1 MKRINIIDCMP
12 GMVLARPI
20 YHKGSMILLEQNATL
35 SSSYI
40 NRIQAMGISEI
51 YIEDDDSEGIIPNDL
66 VNDATRLEAITYV
79 RNVMDQYSDAYSVYT
94 KELLQVIN
102 NIIDDIFSNE
112 HIMLNIMDIKNC
124 DDYTFSHSVNV
135 AILSIATGS
144 MLGLSREELK
154 ELGTGA
160 ILHDIGKIMIPE
172 EILKKN
178 SSLTDSEYEL
188 IKQHSELGYEILCRI
203 PDVSQGAARVA
214 LSHHERVD
222 GRGYPNGNIGGEIHI
237 YSKIVAIADVFD
249 ALTSDRIYRK
259 KISNVQAIEYLSGIA
274 KHTFD
279 NNVLLSFLKIV
290 PPYPVGNVITLSTGD
305 KGIVQYV
312 SENTPTR
319 PVVRIVYNADGSKKN
334 YYEELDLS
342 QHIDISIIECIK
354 VSV

>member
-1 MKRINIIDCMP
+1 MKKINIMDCMP

-20 YHKGSMILLEQNATL
+20 YHEGPVILLEQNTTL

-51 YIEDDDSEGIIPNDL
+51 YIEDDDSDGIIPNDL
-66 VNDATRLEAITYV
+66 VKDPTRLEAITYV
-79 RNVMDQYSDAYSVYT
+79 RNVMDQYSNTYSVYT
-94 KELLQVIN
+94 KELLEVIN
-102 NIIDDIFSNE
+102 NIIDDIFSNDY
-112 HIMLNIMDIKNC
+112 IMLNIMDIKNC
-124 DDYTFSHSVNV
+124 DGYTFSHCVNV

-144 MLGLSREELK
+144 MLGLSRQELT
-154 ELGTGA
+154 ELGIGA

-172 EILKKN
+172 EVLKKN
-178 SSLTDSEYEL
+178 SSLSDSEYEL
-188 IKQHSELGYEILCRI
+188 IKQHSKLGYEILCRI
-203 PDVSQGAARVA
+203 PDISQNSARVA

-222 GRGYPNGNIGGEIHI
+222 GKGYPNGIIGSDIHI

-249 ALTSDRIYRK
+249 ARTSDRIYRK
-259 KISNVQAIEYLSGIA
+259 KISNVQAIEYLAGIA

-279 NNVLLSFLKIV
+279 NTVLLSFLKIV
-290 PPYPVGNVITLSTGD
+290 PPYPVGTVITLSTGD

-319 PVVRIVYNADGSKKN
+319 PVVRIIYNADGGKKN

-342 QHIDISIIECIK
+342 QHVDISIVECIK